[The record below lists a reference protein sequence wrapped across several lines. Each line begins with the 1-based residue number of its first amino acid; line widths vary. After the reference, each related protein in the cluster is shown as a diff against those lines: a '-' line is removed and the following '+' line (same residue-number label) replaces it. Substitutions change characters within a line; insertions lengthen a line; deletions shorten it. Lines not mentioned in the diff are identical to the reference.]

1 MTGWE
6 RPDRYDE
13 KGTAVDAIKK
23 MMSDITRKAGRFMIG
38 RNGFDEL
45 GNAIVWAVIVVDILY
60 MFTGYEVLHIV
71 YTVGLIYWLF
81 RIFSKNVAKRREEN
95 EKYRKFAGLIKARLT
110 QSRDYKFYTCSKCGA
125 NVRVPR
131 HRGKLEVTC
140 PKCGEKKIVDTGAK
154 K

>member
-1 MTGWE
+1 MDKIKGFFASLSRKFAVFMT
-6 RPDRYDE
+6 
-13 KGTAVDAIKK
+13 
-23 MMSDITRKAGRFMIG
+23 G

-45 GNAIVWAVIVVDILY
+45 GTAIVWAVIAVDIAY
-60 MFTGYEVLHIV
+60 MVTGSRLLHAL
-71 YTVGLIYWLF
+71 YTVGAMYWLF
-81 RIFSKNVAKRREEN
+81 RIFSKNLPKRREEN
-95 EKYRKFAGLIKARLT
+95 ERYKAFAGSIRARLT

-140 PKCGEKKIVDTGAK
+140 PKCGEKKVVDTGAK

>member
-1 MTGWE
+1 M
-6 RPDRYDE
+6 D
-13 KGTAVDAIKK
+13 KIKELLAAFA
-23 MMSDITRKAGRFMIG
+23 RKINIFMVG

-45 GNAIVWAVIVVDILY
+45 GSALLWVVVILNILHMITGYRILY
-60 MFTGYEVLHIV
+60 VLYFVGFV
-71 YTVGLIYWLF
+71 YWVF
-81 RIFSKNVAKRREEN
+81 RIFSKNLAKRREEN
-95 EKYRKFAGLIKARLT
+95 EKYKRFANSVRARLT
-110 QSRDYKFYTCSKCGA
+110 QSKDYKFYTCPKCGA